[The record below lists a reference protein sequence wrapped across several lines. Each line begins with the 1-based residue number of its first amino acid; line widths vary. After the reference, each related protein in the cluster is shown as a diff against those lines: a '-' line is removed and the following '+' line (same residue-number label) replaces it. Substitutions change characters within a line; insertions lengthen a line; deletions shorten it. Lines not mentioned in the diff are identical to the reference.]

1 MSSSRLRWVTGPRNQ
16 IWHDTWLWGSVALA
30 GIMALPVLSLIGLGF
45 GSAGDIWPHLI
56 AHVIPA
62 QLRTTVML
70 MLGVGVLCAITGT
83 VTAWLVTFCQFPGR
97 QLFGWALLLPLAM
110 PTYLSAYSY
119 ADILDQAGPVFGFW
133 SLVLPAHAY
142 PRIHTLGGAIGVL
155 SLVLYPYVFLSAR
168 AAFIQQ
174 STVLIEAGRTL
185 GLSPTACFWRIGLPL
200 ARPAIA
206 VGVALVL
213 MECLNDIGAVEHL
226 GVQTLTI
233 GVYDTWLVR
242 GSLVG
247 AAQMALMLLGFIALL
262 TIVERTQRRARGYVG
277 RQSRQRSLPR
287 FMLGRTS
294 ALAAFSACLLPVLL
308 GFVVPTSALI
318 TDALQQSLTPDVQRA
333 ATNSL
338 TLAAIAALATTGLGL
353 LLAYGARSS
362 RIRAMRALVGFSALG
377 YAVPGTVLAIGTMI
391 ALAGITNWTGGAILL
406 GGTGFALIFAYTVRF
421 LALAHGTLE
430 AGFGRI
436 SMNMDMAARS
446 LGTSR
451 RHTLFRVHIY
461 LLRPPVLAALLLVFV
476 DVMKELP
483 ATLILRPFDF
493 ETLATL
499 VYMRA
504 SLGQVEEAALPALMI
519 IIVGLVPVV
528 VTLLRLDTQTR
539 SQPRVAQPNIV
550 RNTVRTQPV

>member
-1 MSSSRLRWVTGPRNQ
+1 
-16 IWHDTWLWGSVALA
+16 
-30 GIMALPVLSLIGLGF
+30 
-45 GSAGDIWPHLI
+45 
-56 AHVIPA
+56 
-62 QLRTTVML
+62 
-70 MLGVGVLCAITGT
+70 
-83 VTAWLVTFCQFPGR
+83 
-97 QLFGWALLLPLAM
+97 
-110 PTYLSAYSY
+110 
-119 ADILDQAGPVFGFW
+119 
-133 SLVLPAHAY
+133 
-142 PRIHTLGGAIGVL
+142 
-155 SLVLYPYVFLSAR
+155 
-168 AAFIQQ
+168 
-174 STVLIEAGRTL
+174 
-185 GLSPTACFWRIGLPL
+185 
-200 ARPAIA
+200 
-206 VGVALVL
+206 
-213 MECLNDIGAVEHL
+213 
-226 GVQTLTI
+226 
-233 GVYDTWLVR
+233 
-242 GSLVG
+242 
-247 AAQMALMLLGFIALL
+247 
-262 TIVERTQRRARGYVG
+262 
-277 RQSRQRSLPR
+277 
-287 FMLGRTS
+287 
-294 ALAAFSACLLPVLL
+294 
-308 GFVVPTSALI
+308 
-318 TDALQQSLTPDVQRA
+318 
-333 ATNSL
+333 
-338 TLAAIAALATTGLGL
+338 
-353 LLAYGARSS
+353 
-362 RIRAMRALVGFSALG
+362 
-377 YAVPGTVLAIGTMI
+377 MI

-528 VTLLRLDTQTR
+528 VTLLLLDTQTR